1 MELISRQTL
10 VFYTSS
16 NETDQIEP
24 KENKIHESKMGV
36 GWGINKE
43 DREGIVR
50 EVEGN
55 QEHRVSRRQGERG
68 NQKE

>member
-1 MELISRQTL
+1 MWTSSADI
-10 VFYTSS
+10 VFYKSS

-24 KENKIHESKMGV
+24 KENKIKESRTGM

-43 DREGIVR
+43 DWEGIVR

-55 QEHRVSRRQGERG
+55 QEHRVSRSQGERE
-68 NQKE
+68 N